1 MSGQLSSFI
10 KLTLLSITIGLNIVG
25 CYQPRVDS
33 DSDSLQSESSQADV
47 EAVSSGEQEK
57 EPPTTDD
64 DNQIKTSE
72 QIYEFANPSVV
83 LIRTRQGLG
92 SGFIVQEDGL
102 ILTNA
107 HVLENARFPV
117 TIVTADGDELIAD
130 LISFHQQGADLA
142 AIKIRDI
149 DDLPTLDFGS
159 ESSVKVGQTV
169 YAIGSPLGNRNTF
182 TNGIVSRIIPDD
194 DLIQHNAA
202 INPGNSGGPLL
213 NNRGEVIGI
222 NTFIESVKGGSDGL
236 GFAIT
241 ADIFRPFLAEVEQ
254 LEARNDS
261 PSRQS
266 NKRSQRQPRSPEQLI
281 PELSQQE
288 SLFAS
293 FQEGDAIL
301 PNGSYFH
308 PYTIQAERG
317 QFLKV
322 EMLSDDFDP
331 VLILIHKDREELI
344 GQSDNVSRRNWN
356 ARVETMLPE
365 DGEYVILALTYDAEA
380 IGDYQLNVLLDR

>member
-1 MSGQLSSFI
+1 M
-10 KLTLLSITIGLNIVG
+10 
-25 CYQPRVDS
+25 
-33 DSDSLQSESSQADV
+33 
-47 EAVSSGEQEK
+47 
-57 EPPTTDD
+57 
-64 DNQIKTSE
+64 
-72 QIYEFANPSVV
+72 
-83 LIRTRQGLG
+83 
-92 SGFIVQEDGL
+92 
-102 ILTNA
+102 TNA

-130 LISFHQQGADLA
+130 LISFHEQGADLA

-182 TNGIVSRIIPDD
+182 TNGIVSRIIPND

-254 LEARNDS
+254 LEARVDR
-261 PSRQS
+261 PSRES
-266 NKRSQRQPRSPEQLI
+266 NKRSRRKPRSSEEFRPQ
-281 PELSQQE
+281 LSQRE

-293 FQEGDAIL
+293 FQDGDDIL

-308 PYTIQAERG
+308 DYTIQAQRG
-317 QFLKV
+317 QFLTV
-322 EMLSDDFDP
+322 EMFSDDFDP
-331 VLILIHKDREELI
+331 VLILIHKDRDELI
-344 GQSDNVSRRNWN
+344 GQSDNISGRNWN
-356 ARVETMLPE
+356 ARLETMLPE
-365 DGEYVILALTYDAEA
+365 DGEYVILAVTYDVEA